1 MLLIEV
7 SRLSQLVDVP
17 LVGAVAQVR
26 NDALVQVGVADR
38 VLLLLLQHLAV
49 LGVVA
54 SARVLHVGRLVQ
66 DVVLKLERGVV
77 TRHVMRAMGLLGR
90 AVPRVLD

>member
-38 VLLLLLQHLAV
+38 VLLLLLEHLAV
-49 LGVVA
+49 LWVVA